1 MAVGKLVL
9 ARAEVEKA
17 RELVFSLEAEL
28 LNDIGDFDEKV
39 AKLNCARIDYARKLD
54 LLRRKVMKARGNAD
68 RFTTMKKVTNISISI
83 CYEGEAVKGGCSL
96 LKSVRRS
103 VLVNGIKTYED
114 EMSPDIFV
122 SCQDPIRKLEEFL
135 VGVGRD
141 KTDENLKRYIRLNQD
156 DEQDNKTN
164 TVDNSSRDSA
174 GCCRQV

>member
-28 LNDIGDFDEKV
+28 LLETELLNDIGDFDKKV

-68 RFTTMKKVTNISISI
+68 RLRLRKKVTNISINT
-83 CYEGEAVKGGCSL
+83 CYESEAVKEGCSF

-114 EMSPDIFV
+114 ELKEESY
-122 SCQDPIRKLEEFL
+122 SQDEHIKKKYTHLTLIICNGRKTSKKYF
-135 VGVGRD
+135 
-141 KTDENLKRYIRLNQD
+141 NLKKYYQD
-156 DEQDNKTN
+156 HQ
-164 TVDNSSRDSA
+164 S
-174 GCCRQV
+174 